1 VDNIR
6 HVLVDLECRMVVV
19 REVFVIVVEVV
30 FDSKEHLEAGL
41 TSFDYLEKNK
51 QMSNRKI
58 FKFDVVGLLI

>member
-41 TSFDYLEKNK
+41 TSFDYSYRLVEVA
-51 QMSNRKI
+51 
-58 FKFDVVGLLI
+58 VVVVID

>member
-1 VDNIR
+1 MDNIR

-30 FDSKEHLEAGL
+30 FDSKAHLEVGL